1 MGPNVH
7 MSSGGLP
14 QHCDP
19 TNAFLASIS
28 STFHTCI
35 PTPLALVSTAL
46 GILSIVSWLFAQLP
60 QIFKNY
66 TLKSASGLSLY
77 FLAEW
82 LLGDL
87 TNLLGALLTRQ
98 ATWQVVVAAYY
109 VTVDVCLVSQCFWYL
124 QYKPWREKRWGDVP
138 LAYNDR
144 DDHSPEV
151 LLRISQAQTA
161 GPRGSSHKLHGKND
175 RQSVSTTEPK
185 SIGNNLFRNLNYS
198 WSPREKG
205 TPSSSYRSIRR
216 PPQSTISGVSP
227 TTLLVITVAFA
238 VLAKASPVHVLL
250 QDHPSPPN
258 RADSLEFA
266 GRILSWMSTLL
277 YLGSR
282 LPQIYKNYKRRS
294 TSGLSPGL
302 FIAAFFGN
310 LFYSSSL
317 ATNPLAWQD
326 APPYGL
332 RGWADEDGSDR
343 ITWISLAIPFFLGA
357 AGVLA
362 MDGIVG
368 VQFLMFGEGEA
379 PKKVI
384 VVRDERG
391 RSHWRQVSGWMRGWV
406 PSPCPRKRSEDERPL
421 LGGEYLSTDRRYSSA

>member
-1 MGPNVH
+1 MA
-7 MSSGGLP
+7 SGQLL

-19 TNAFLASIS
+19 TNSFLASIS
-28 STFHTCI
+28 SAFHTCV
-35 PTPLALVSTAL
+35 PTPLALVSTTL
-46 GILSIVSWLFAQLP
+46 GIFSILSWLFAQLP

-66 TLKSASGLSLY
+66 KSTSASGLSIY

-109 VTVDVCLVSQCFWYL
+109 VTVDVCLVSQYFWYS
-124 QYKPWREKRWGDVP
+124 QYKPWREKRLGD
-138 LAYNDR
+138 LSLFYNDR
-144 DDHSPEV
+144 DGSSPEV
-151 LLRISQAQTA
+151 LVRISQPQTA
-161 GPRGSSHKLHGKND
+161 SPPGSSNKFHGKND
-175 RQSVSTTEPK
+175 RQSVSPTEPK
-185 SIGNNLFRNLNYS
+185 PIGNNLFPGFNYS

-216 PPQSTISGVSP
+216 PPQSTTIGVSP
-227 TTLLVITVAFA
+227 NTLLVITVAFA
-238 VLAKASPVHVLL
+238 VLAKASPVHLLL
-250 QDHPSPPN
+250 QDYPSPPN
-258 RADSLEFA
+258 QADSLEFT

-282 LPQIYKNYKRRS
+282 FPQIYKNYRRRS
-294 TSGLSPGL
+294 TSGLSPTL

-317 ATNPLAWQD
+317 ATNPLAWHD

-332 RGWADEDGSDR
+332 RGWAGEDGSDR
-343 ITWISLAIPFFLGA
+343 ITWIGLAIPFFLGA
-357 AGVLA
+357 GGVLA

-368 VQFLMFGEGEA
+368 IQFLMFGEGEA
-379 PKKVI
+379 PTKVM

-391 RSHWRQVSGWMRGWV
+391 RSHWRKVSGWMRGWV
-406 PSPCPRKRSEDERPL
+406 PSPCPRKRSGDERPL
-421 LGGEYLSTDRRYSSA
+421 LGNEHLSTDGRYGGA